1 MEFIID
7 TIVSNFGG
15 PRGIVTDLEN
25 SITRVVAKM
34 PTPEPMPS
42 EPTTPEAP
50 YPRVPTRRTILPP
63 PATSWPFSRQ
73 PSTAGGNEPPS
84 QTPLRITLPRNMN
97 RYKLNLPPS
106 PVANEPLFD
115 SMTLINAV
123 KDDFIKNIN
132 GFIKK
137 TVVNK
142 LFTTASFK
150 PLIDKELNG
159 IKVQIDLLQA
169 NPIFRDLY
177 NTSAAD
183 RQERIVIMLIDA
195 ILKAKV
201 IIENKVGQDLTAEWR
216 KKHPKSSFGG
226 SRRKT
231 RKAKRKIYKRSMS
244 RYNK

>member
-7 TIVSNFGG
+7 SIVSSFGG

-25 SITRVVAKM
+25 SITRVVATM
-34 PTPEPMPS
+34 PSPEPIPS
-42 EPTTPEAP
+42 EPTTPEVP
-50 YPRVPTRRTILPP
+50 YPRLSSRRTIMPLGP
-63 PATSWPFSRQ
+63 TSWPFSRQ

-84 QTPLRITLPRNMN
+84 QTPLRINLPRNMN

-106 PVANEPLFD
+106 PVENEPLFD

-123 KDDFIKNIN
+123 KDDFIKNIS

-142 LFTTASFK
+142 LFTTKSFE
-150 PLIDKELNG
+150 PLINKELNS

-183 RQERIVIMLIDA
+183 RQERIVIMLIDT

-201 IIENKVGQDLTAEWR
+201 ITEKKVGQDLTTEWR
-216 KKHPKSSFGG
+216 KKHPEPSFGG

-231 RKAKRKIYKRSMS
+231 RKAKRKRSKYSKS
-244 RYNK
+244 RYIK